1 MVVLDKPLTH
11 CCDAMLATEGPHDDQ
26 DEGDLYGLF
35 ICEDYVE
42 KVWTFD
48 DMQQPLLCSNMSS
61 TDHDLT
67 GQIVWPACV
76 LLSWFIHRNKVLFI
90 HKVVIELGA
99 GCGLGGFVAASHS
112 KQCIITDG
120 NDIVCNLLHKNKEHL
135 NAHNVRVEKL
145 LWGLEEE
152 VVRVL
157 PDPAWSPDVIIGADV
172 VLWPNQVS
180 HLLRTIRWLLA
191 RKGRTG
197 VCFISYIVRANTT
210 TERLFSTAARMGLTI
225 ASVPVDSFL
234 PADCR
239 DFDALEKMLLRIELA
254 EGVDVERLQAEE
266 ACEVA
271 EDEQQMDTLARP
283 C

>member
-1 MVVLDKPLTH
+1 MLD
-11 CCDAMLATEGPHDDQ
+11 TEELHDDQ
-26 DEGDLYGLF
+26 DEGNLYGLF

-48 DMQQPLLCSNMSS
+48 DLQQPLLCSNMSS

-76 LLSWFIHRNKVLFI
+76 LLSWFIHRNKALFD

-99 GCGLGGFVAASHS
+99 GCGLGGFVAAHYS
-112 KQCIITDG
+112 KECVITDG
-120 NDIVCNLLHKNKEHL
+120 NDIVCNLLHKNKAHL
-135 NAHNVRVEKL
+135 HAQNVRVEKL

-152 VVRVL
+152 VSRIL
-157 PDPAWSPDVIIGADV
+157 PDPAQSADVIIGADV

-180 HLLRTIRWLLA
+180 HLLRTIRWLLI
-191 RKGRTG
+191 RKDGAG

-210 TERLFSTAARMGLTI
+210 TERLFSTAAKMGLSV
-225 ASVPVDSFL
+225 ASVPIDSFL
-234 PADCR
+234 PSDCR
-239 DFDALEKMLLRIELA
+239 DFDALEKMLLKITIA
-254 EGVDVERLQAEE
+254 EGVDAEKLQAVE
-266 ACEVA
+266 ASELA
-271 EDEQQMDTLARP
+271 EDVQQMDVLARP